1 MKRILENLR
10 NTSVWIPPG
19 ENFVNFEFAGIS
31 CDGSM
36 TDERRQRYLRLGMQN
51 KGRFA
56 TDAQIIALNGVE
68 IGNDL
73 FLLPACYP
81 RAAEELHT
89 DQANTGA
96 QPERTDDEVV
106 GPAGDSVMEHRL
118 NVFLK
123 SPDAINRL
131 LSTLLQVS
139 GLTRESV
146 SVQNHDKTE
155 FTLVLTRDELIL
167 KEEALSW
174 DQFGEVLLKK
184 STITLPVFT
193 KLSPNSTFRSFAPAV
208 KGNVMRH
215 ARKDEGIVNVVVH
228 LSDAISAS
236 RLHYQINAVR
246 AYSGKLSALH
256 HGHRSRS
263 MFGRLNRWARSRKIL
278 YVQEVV
284 LAFLLPFLKNST
296 FRSFAP
302 AVKGNVMRHARKDE
316 GIVNVVV
323 HLSDAISASRLHYQ
337 INAVRAYSGKLSAL
351 HHDHRSRSMFGRL
364 NRWARSS
371 CVSRRSKDGDPETK
385 ARSHSPAEERAAES
399 PYECIDVPVTDTSK
413 VNIREEY
420 NVPHTAVEEPQQPVL
435 ASCASSPTA
444 TNSAYFMGIK
454 PTMAQ
459 PVSLS
464 PSAGYPVTASADVS
478 GTDTTSYTATKKA
491 NRPKELDE
499 TMFNAM
505 RSRIKMGSLPEDT
518 SNGYEEPSAALSTF
532 ASMADRKSDHDFEK
546 PSVRA
551 SVTMSLKL
559 SAEESQGPS
568 QVMDTRSPPVNISTG
583 LTTTGSKM
591 DQKSEPND
599 GSVAV
604 PRGAVD
610 SAPVTTLKLSSPS
623 AGSPRIDTANNAS
636 QKTIRVDS
644 NSSQSHPIA
653 EDAVVTEIPIRTSPV
668 GSFGAATSNTSPVI
682 SPSSEGEAYDRHILG
697 LPLQQPVSTFASHN
711 TLEDNAP
718 SFTAQSPISVPSTR
732 ESIQSAVPRT
742 PPSAAAAAAD
752 FPSPCALSN
761 ETTAKSTTFQS
772 NLDAV
777 CDSGI
782 ILPSPWKP
790 PPSTDNATFASVTT
804 TSVLP
809 PPAAQFS
816 PPPPTDPSPATSYP
830 STFAVPPSAVS
841 VFAPSPYLPQ
851 SGIRPPSI
859 KPRIGGPSPEP
870 PQRSIVS
877 KLPAPGVRPELNGS
891 DPSST
896 SHLSTAPLVYK
907 DTEVPKDV
915 HLGHT
920 SNGASVGSPETR
932 MSGIRPPSVTVKSKL
947 IPEQQQSFI
956 RPPSLT
962 PHLGSNPP
970 TTTNGNGHSPS
981 GLRRPV
987 VATSGIPTGE
997 MKTGIRLP
1005 SNVPKPNSARS
1016 PISVP
1021 STRESIQSAVPRT
1034 PPSAAAAAA
1043 DFPSPCALSNE
1054 TTAKSTTF
1062 QSNLDAVC
1070 DSGIILPSPWKPPPS
1085 TDNATFA
1092 SVTTTSVLP
1101 PPAAQFS
1108 PPPPTDPSPATS
1120 YPSTF
1125 AVPPSAVSV
1134 FAPSPY
1140 LPQSGIRPPSIK
1152 PRIGGPSPE
1161 PPQRSIVSK
1170 LPAPGVR
1177 PELNGSDPSSTSH
1190 LSTAPLVYKDTE
1202 VPKDVHLGHTSN
1214 GASVG
1219 SPETRMS
1226 GIRPPSVTVKSKLI
1240 PEQQQSFIR
1249 PPSLTPHL
1257 GSNPP
1262 TTTNGNG
1269 HSPSG
1274 LRRPVVATS
1283 GIPTGEMKTGIRL
1296 PSNVPKPNSARVR
1309 FIRLILLCNGCLVFH
1324 ILRTKKVANKA
1335 CFL

>member
-1 MKRILENLR
+1 
-10 NTSVWIPPG
+10 
-19 ENFVNFEFAGIS
+19 
-31 CDGSM
+31 
-36 TDERRQRYLRLGMQN
+36 
-51 KGRFA
+51 
-56 TDAQIIALNGVE
+56 
-68 IGNDL
+68 
-73 FLLPACYP
+73 
-81 RAAEELHT
+81 
-89 DQANTGA
+89 
-96 QPERTDDEVV
+96 
-106 GPAGDSVMEHRL
+106 MEHRL

-155 FTLVLTRDELIL
+155 FTLVLTRDEVIL

-174 DQFGEVLLKK
+174 PRL
-184 STITLPVFT
+184 
-193 KLSPNSTFRSFAPAV
+193 
-208 KGNVMRH
+208 
-215 ARKDEGIVNVVVH
+215 EGQQH
-228 LSDAISAS
+228 TSSK
-236 RLHYQINAVR
+236 
-246 AYSGKLSALH
+246 YSL
-256 HGHRSRS
+256 
-263 MFGRLNRWARSRKIL
+263 IL

-351 HHDHRSRSMFGRL
+351 HHGHRSRSMFGRL

-435 ASCASSPTA
+435 VSCASSPTA

-546 PSVRA
+546 PSVSA

-682 SPSSEGEAYDRHILG
+682 SPSCEGEAYDRHILG

-742 PPSAAAAAAD
+742 PPSAAAAD

-1005 SNVPKPNSARS
+1005 SNVPKPNSAR
-1016 PISVP
+1016 
-1021 STRESIQSAVPRT
+1021 TRTQIPTAEIDCPLKAWHFVSLIQQKQLFRK
-1034 PPSAAAAAA
+1034 
-1043 DFPSPCALSNE
+1043 N
-1054 TTAKSTTF
+1054 
-1062 QSNLDAVC
+1062 
-1070 DSGIILPSPWKPPPS
+1070 
-1085 TDNATFA
+1085 
-1092 SVTTTSVLP
+1092 
-1101 PPAAQFS
+1101 
-1108 PPPPTDPSPATS
+1108 
-1120 YPSTF
+1120 
-1125 AVPPSAVSV
+1125 
-1134 FAPSPY
+1134 
-1140 LPQSGIRPPSIK
+1140 
-1152 PRIGGPSPE
+1152 
-1161 PPQRSIVSK
+1161 
-1170 LPAPGVR
+1170 
-1177 PELNGSDPSSTSH
+1177 
-1190 LSTAPLVYKDTE
+1190 TE
-1202 VPKDVHLGHTSN
+1202 VFV
-1214 GASVG
+1214 
-1219 SPETRMS
+1219 
-1226 GIRPPSVTVKSKLI
+1226 
-1240 PEQQQSFIR
+1240 F
-1249 PPSLTPHL
+1249 
-1257 GSNPP
+1257 
-1262 TTTNGNG
+1262 
-1269 HSPSG
+1269 
-1274 LRRPVVATS
+1274 PVMDT
-1283 GIPTGEMKTGIRL
+1283 
-1296 PSNVPKPNSARVR
+1296 
-1309 FIRLILLCNGCLVFH
+1309 
-1324 ILRTKKVANKA
+1324 
-1335 CFL
+1335 